1 MNSQIYIKTIS
12 VNIKDKTQFVLM
24 ILKLA
29 NRIIENKVR
38 YQGVTNTNARGVIY
52 MYIWIIKNKN
62 VQVEK
67 NWILTLIILMGIL
80 LVHCQMMIIVA
91 INFNLIL
98 VNVIVEIRDSVGA
111 INNVL
116 MIKKFKN

>member
-1 MNSQIYIKTIS
+1 
-12 VNIKDKTQFVLM
+12 
-24 ILKLA
+24 
-29 NRIIENKVR
+29 
-38 YQGVTNTNARGVIY
+38 
-52 MYIWIIKNKN
+52 
-62 VQVEK
+62 
-67 NWILTLIILMGIL
+67 MGIL

-116 MIKKFKN
+116 MIKKIIRKFVVNTKF

>member
-29 NRIIENKVR
+29 NRIIKNKVR

-67 NWILTLIILMGIL
+67 N
-80 LVHCQMMIIVA
+80 
-91 INFNLIL
+91 
-98 VNVIVEIRDSVGA
+98 
-111 INNVL
+111 
-116 MIKKFKN
+116 

>member
-29 NRIIENKVR
+29 NRILQNKVR

-67 NWILTLIILMGIL
+67 N
-80 LVHCQMMIIVA
+80 
-91 INFNLIL
+91 
-98 VNVIVEIRDSVGA
+98 
-111 INNVL
+111 
-116 MIKKFKN
+116 